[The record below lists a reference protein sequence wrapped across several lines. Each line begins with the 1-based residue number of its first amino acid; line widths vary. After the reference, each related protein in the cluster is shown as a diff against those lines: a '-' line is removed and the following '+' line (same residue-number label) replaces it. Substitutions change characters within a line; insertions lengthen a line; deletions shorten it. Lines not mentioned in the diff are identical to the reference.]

1 MVEKFMFSDSDSEWL
16 GGGLQNRLS
25 GFDSHPGLQF
35 KHGYPSGLRDR
46 SAKPAFIGSNPIPCS
61 K

>member
-1 MVEKFMFSDSDSEWL
+1 MFSDSDSEWL